1 MQHIDNLKKEN
12 FNIKLKVHFLE
23 ERLAQLAPDQ
33 VEAALKQNINL
44 KIEVQQRGMELKK
57 VRKLVLELEN
67 ELQRVQRGDA
77 ARSSRERE
85 LEVLLEKREHEV
97 RELRRRLTSES
108 SQDDA
113 QVALRE
119 AEERNAELEDE
130 LENVRHLLEENMDE
144 LERLK
149 DIVEQREEDT
159 GGSGSSRHISA
170 LQEEI
175 RDLKAALDE
184 HADALAQREDE
195 KEDFVDQI
203 DALHLQIE
211 DLQHRREA
219 ESVER
224 SQSRAMILE
233 ERESREAIE
242 DDLNVLRDKLAAANI
257 ELQQKDDEL
266 NFKSQ
271 EITELISE
279 HRSIL
284 DDAEGEWRGEVGEA
298 KIQIEELRDV
308 GCIMQLLDGLL
319 IFFQA
324 LTDRDAESE
333 ELRMQIAELESNTN
347 ALHDKFEAALA
358 HLEQEAEEKD
368 EEIALANR
376 EIEQLGHRIYELE
389 EDAEEL
395 KRINDRAREDE
406 MVERERLEALTAALK
421 EVRVFAVVTVSAF
434 DVLAEGS
441 APQGRVARSD
451 QALRGV
457 QRGHSR
463 SSSSTRR
470 TSAARR
476 GPRWGG
482 TKGARCS
489 RARREST

>member
-1 MQHIDNLKKEN
+1 MQHIDNLKKED
-12 FNIKLKVHFLE
+12 FNIKFKVHFLE

-67 ELQRVQRGDA
+67 ELQRIQRGDA

-85 LEVLLEKREHEV
+85 LEALLEKREHEI

-108 SQDDA
+108 GQDDA
-113 QVALRE
+113 ALRE

-149 DIVEQREEDT
+149 DIVEQHDEDT
-159 GGSGSSRHISA
+159 GGSSGRRHIGA

-184 HADALAQREDE
+184 HADALARHEDE
-195 KEDFVDQI
+195 KEEILDRNE
-203 DALHLQIE
+203 ALLLQIE
-211 DLQHRREA
+211 DMEHRRDA
-219 ESVER
+219 ETIER

-284 DDAEGEWRGEVGEA
+284 DDAEGEWKGEVDEA
-298 KIQIEELRDV
+298 KTQIEELRDV
-308 GCIMQLLDGLL
+308 SFVFCNSRDSPL
-319 IFFQA
+319 ISLQA
-324 LTDRDAESE
+324 LAERDVESE

-358 HLEQEAEEKD
+358 HLEREAEEKD

-421 EVRVFAVVTVSAF
+421 EACGFTVNPIPP
-434 DVLAEGS
+434 L
-441 APQGRVARSD
+441 
-451 QALRGV
+451 
-457 QRGHSR
+457 
-463 SSSSTRR
+463 
-470 TSAARR
+470 TS
-476 GPRWGG
+476 
-482 TKGARCS
+482 
-489 RARREST
+489 

>member
-85 LEVLLEKREHEV
+85 LEVLLEKREHEI

-113 QVALRE
+113 QAALRE

-159 GGSGSSRHISA
+159 SGSSGGRHIGA

-184 HADALAQREDE
+184 HVDALAQREDE

-219 ESVER
+219 ESIER
-224 SQSRAMILE
+224 SQSRAMVLE

-271 EITELISE
+271 EIAELVGE

-284 DDAEGEWRGEVGEA
+284 DDVEGEWKGEVDEA
-298 KIQIEELRDV
+298 KTQIEELRDV
-308 GCIMQLLDGLL
+308 RCM
-319 IFFQA
+319 
-324 LTDRDAESE
+324 
-333 ELRMQIAELESNTN
+333 
-347 ALHDKFEAALA
+347 HAASVM
-358 HLEQEAEEKD
+358 
-368 EEIALANR
+368 I
-376 EIEQLGHRIYELE
+376 
-389 EDAEEL
+389 
-395 KRINDRAREDE
+395 
-406 MVERERLEALTAALK
+406 
-421 EVRVFAVVTVSAF
+421 S
-434 DVLAEGS
+434 
-441 APQGRVARSD
+441 
-451 QALRGV
+451 
-457 QRGHSR
+457 
-463 SSSSTRR
+463 
-470 TSAARR
+470 
-476 GPRWGG
+476 
-482 TKGARCS
+482 
-489 RARREST
+489 

>member
-85 LEVLLEKREHEV
+85 LEVLLEKREQDI
-97 RELRRRLTSES
+97 RELRRRLSSES
-108 SQDDA
+108 GEDDA
-113 QVALRE
+113 ALRE
-119 AEERNAELEDE
+119 AEERNIELEDE

-149 DIVEQREEDT
+149 DIVEHREEDT
-159 GGSGSSRHISA
+159 GDSSGRHHIGA

-175 RDLKAALDE
+175 RDLKGALDE
-184 HADALAQREDE
+184 HAGILARREDE
-195 KEDFVDQI
+195 KDELLDQNE
-203 DALHLQIE
+203 ALLLQIE

-219 ESVER
+219 ETIER
-224 SQSRAMILE
+224 SQSRAMVLE

-284 DDAEGEWRGEVGEA
+284 DDVEGEWKGEVDEA
-298 KIQIEELRDV
+298 KTQIEELRDV
-308 GCIMQLLDGLL
+308 GCI
-319 IFFQA
+319 
-324 LTDRDAESE
+324 
-333 ELRMQIAELESNTN
+333 
-347 ALHDKFEAALA
+347 
-358 HLEQEAEEKD
+358 
-368 EEIALANR
+368 
-376 EIEQLGHRIYELE
+376 
-389 EDAEEL
+389 
-395 KRINDRAREDE
+395 
-406 MVERERLEALTAALK
+406 
-421 EVRVFAVVTVSAF
+421 RVPSRVV
-434 DVLAEGS
+434 
-441 APQGRVARSD
+441 P
-451 QALRGV
+451 
-457 QRGHSR
+457 
-463 SSSSTRR
+463 
-470 TSAARR
+470 
-476 GPRWGG
+476 
-482 TKGARCS
+482 
-489 RARREST
+489 

>member
-67 ELQRVQRGDA
+67 ELQRIQRGDA

-85 LEVLLEKREHEV
+85 LEVLLEKREHEI

-113 QVALRE
+113 QAALRE
-119 AEERNAELEDE
+119 ADERNAELEDE

-159 GGSGSSRHISA
+159 GGSSGLRHISA

-184 HADALAQREDE
+184 HVDALAQREDE
-195 KEDFVDQI
+195 KEDFADQI

-211 DLQHRREA
+211 ELQHRREA
-219 ESVER
+219 ESIER

-266 NFKSQ
+266 NFKGQ
-271 EITELISE
+271 EITELVSE

-284 DDAEGEWRGEVGEA
+284 DDVEGEWKGEVDEA
-298 KIQIEELRDV
+298 KTQIEELRDV
-308 GCIMQLLDGLL
+308 RCI
-319 IFFQA
+319 
-324 LTDRDAESE
+324 
-333 ELRMQIAELESNTN
+333 
-347 ALHDKFEAALA
+347 H
-358 HLEQEAEEKD
+358 
-368 EEIALANR
+368 
-376 EIEQLGHRIYELE
+376 
-389 EDAEEL
+389 
-395 KRINDRAREDE
+395 
-406 MVERERLEALTAALK
+406 
-421 EVRVFAVVTVSAF
+421 VVSGTVS
-434 DVLAEGS
+434 
-441 APQGRVARSD
+441 
-451 QALRGV
+451 
-457 QRGHSR
+457 
-463 SSSSTRR
+463 
-470 TSAARR
+470 
-476 GPRWGG
+476 
-482 TKGARCS
+482 
-489 RARREST
+489 

>member
-85 LEVLLEKREHEV
+85 LEVLLEKREQDI
-97 RELRRRLTSES
+97 RELRRRLSSES
-108 SQDDA
+108 GEDDA
-113 QVALRE
+113 ALRE
-119 AEERNAELEDE
+119 AEERNIELEDE

-149 DIVEQREEDT
+149 DIVEHREEDT
-159 GGSGSSRHISA
+159 GGSSGRHHIGA

-175 RDLKAALDE
+175 RDLKGALDE
-184 HADALAQREDE
+184 HAGILARREDE
-195 KEDFVDQI
+195 KDELLDQNE
-203 DALHLQIE
+203 ALLLQIE

-219 ESVER
+219 ETIER
-224 SQSRAMILE
+224 SQSRAMVLE

-284 DDAEGEWRGEVGEA
+284 DDVEGEWKGEVDEA
-298 KIQIEELRDV
+298 KTQIEELRDV
-308 GCIMQLLDGLL
+308 GCI
-319 IFFQA
+319 
-324 LTDRDAESE
+324 
-333 ELRMQIAELESNTN
+333 
-347 ALHDKFEAALA
+347 
-358 HLEQEAEEKD
+358 
-368 EEIALANR
+368 
-376 EIEQLGHRIYELE
+376 
-389 EDAEEL
+389 
-395 KRINDRAREDE
+395 
-406 MVERERLEALTAALK
+406 
-421 EVRVFAVVTVSAF
+421 RVPSRVV
-434 DVLAEGS
+434 L
-441 APQGRVARSD
+441 
-451 QALRGV
+451 
-457 QRGHSR
+457 
-463 SSSSTRR
+463 
-470 TSAARR
+470 
-476 GPRWGG
+476 
-482 TKGARCS
+482 
-489 RARREST
+489 

>member
-67 ELQRVQRGDA
+67 ELQRIQRGDA

-85 LEVLLEKREHEV
+85 LEVLLEKREHDI

-108 SQDDA
+108 GQDDA
-113 QVALRE
+113 QAALRE
-119 AEERNAELEDE
+119 AEERNVELEDE

-159 GGSGSSRHISA
+159 GDSSGRRHISA

-184 HADALAQREDE
+184 YVDALAQREDE

-219 ESVER
+219 ESIER
-224 SQSRAMILE
+224 SESRAMIVE

-271 EITELISE
+271 EISELVSE

-284 DDAEGEWRGEVGEA
+284 DDVEGEWKGEVDEA
-298 KIQIEELRDV
+298 KTQIEELRDV
-308 GCIMQLLDGLL
+308 RC
-319 IFFQA
+319 
-324 LTDRDAESE
+324 
-333 ELRMQIAELESNTN
+333 NY
-347 ALHDKFEAALA
+347 AASG
-358 HLEQEAEEKD
+358 K
-368 EEIALANR
+368 
-376 EIEQLGHRIYELE
+376 
-389 EDAEEL
+389 
-395 KRINDRAREDE
+395 
-406 MVERERLEALTAALK
+406 
-421 EVRVFAVVTVSAF
+421 VR
-434 DVLAEGS
+434 
-441 APQGRVARSD
+441 
-451 QALRGV
+451 
-457 QRGHSR
+457 
-463 SSSSTRR
+463 
-470 TSAARR
+470 
-476 GPRWGG
+476 
-482 TKGARCS
+482 
-489 RARREST
+489 

>member
-67 ELQRVQRGDA
+67 ELQRIQRGDA

-85 LEVLLEKREHEV
+85 LEVLLEKREHDI

-108 SQDDA
+108 GQDDA
-113 QVALRE
+113 QAALRD
-119 AEERNAELEDE
+119 AEERNVELEDE

-159 GGSGSSRHISA
+159 GGSSGRRHIGA

-203 DALHLQIE
+203 DALHLQME

-219 ESVER
+219 ESIER

-266 NFKSQ
+266 NFKGQ
-271 EITELISE
+271 EITELVSE

-284 DDAEGEWRGEVGEA
+284 DDVEGEWKGEVDEA
-298 KIQIEELRDV
+298 KTQIEELRDV
-308 GCIMQLLDGLL
+308 RCI
-319 IFFQA
+319 
-324 LTDRDAESE
+324 
-333 ELRMQIAELESNTN
+333 
-347 ALHDKFEAALA
+347 H
-358 HLEQEAEEKD
+358 
-368 EEIALANR
+368 
-376 EIEQLGHRIYELE
+376 
-389 EDAEEL
+389 
-395 KRINDRAREDE
+395 
-406 MVERERLEALTAALK
+406 
-421 EVRVFAVVTVSAF
+421 VVSGTVS
-434 DVLAEGS
+434 
-441 APQGRVARSD
+441 
-451 QALRGV
+451 
-457 QRGHSR
+457 
-463 SSSSTRR
+463 
-470 TSAARR
+470 
-476 GPRWGG
+476 
-482 TKGARCS
+482 
-489 RARREST
+489 

>member
-85 LEVLLEKREHEV
+85 LEVLLEKREHEI
-97 RELRRRLTSES
+97 RELRRRLTRES
-108 SQDDA
+108 SQDDDQA
-113 QVALRE
+113 ALRE

-159 GGSGSSRHISA
+159 GGSSGRRHISA
-170 LQEEI
+170 FQEEI

-184 HADALAQREDE
+184 HVDALAQREDE

-203 DALHLQIE
+203 DALHLRIE

-219 ESVER
+219 ESIER

-271 EITELISE
+271 EITELVGE

-284 DDAEGEWRGEVGEA
+284 DDVEGEWKGEVDEA
-298 KIQIEELRDV
+298 KTQIEELRDV
-308 GCIMQLLDGLL
+308 GCFHATSG
-319 IFFQA
+319 
-324 LTDRDAESE
+324 
-333 ELRMQIAELESNTN
+333 
-347 ALHDKFEAALA
+347 
-358 HLEQEAEEKD
+358 
-368 EEIALANR
+368 
-376 EIEQLGHRIYELE
+376 
-389 EDAEEL
+389 
-395 KRINDRAREDE
+395 
-406 MVERERLEALTAALK
+406 
-421 EVRVFAVVTVSAF
+421 TVS
-434 DVLAEGS
+434 
-441 APQGRVARSD
+441 
-451 QALRGV
+451 
-457 QRGHSR
+457 
-463 SSSSTRR
+463 
-470 TSAARR
+470 
-476 GPRWGG
+476 
-482 TKGARCS
+482 
-489 RARREST
+489 

>member
-85 LEVLLEKREHEV
+85 LEVLLEKREQDI
-97 RELRRRLTSES
+97 RELRRRLSSES
-108 SQDDA
+108 GEDDA
-113 QVALRE
+113 ALRE
-119 AEERNAELEDE
+119 AEERNIELEDE

-149 DIVEQREEDT
+149 DIVEHREEDT
-159 GGSGSSRHISA
+159 GGSSGRHHIGA

-175 RDLKAALDE
+175 RDLKGALDE
-184 HADALAQREDE
+184 HAGILARREDE
-195 KEDFVDQI
+195 KDELLDQNE
-203 DALHLQIE
+203 ALLLQIE

-219 ESVER
+219 ETIER
-224 SQSRAMILE
+224 SQSRAMVLE

-284 DDAEGEWRGEVGEA
+284 DDVEGEWKGEVDEA
-298 KIQIEELRDV
+298 KTQIEELRDV
-308 GCIMQLLDGLL
+308 GCI
-319 IFFQA
+319 
-324 LTDRDAESE
+324 
-333 ELRMQIAELESNTN
+333 
-347 ALHDKFEAALA
+347 
-358 HLEQEAEEKD
+358 
-368 EEIALANR
+368 
-376 EIEQLGHRIYELE
+376 
-389 EDAEEL
+389 
-395 KRINDRAREDE
+395 
-406 MVERERLEALTAALK
+406 
-421 EVRVFAVVTVSAF
+421 RVPSRVV
-434 DVLAEGS
+434 
-441 APQGRVARSD
+441 P
-451 QALRGV
+451 
-457 QRGHSR
+457 
-463 SSSSTRR
+463 
-470 TSAARR
+470 
-476 GPRWGG
+476 
-482 TKGARCS
+482 
-489 RARREST
+489 

>member
-1 MQHIDNLKKEN
+1 
-12 FNIKLKVHFLE
+12 
-23 ERLAQLAPDQ
+23 

-85 LEVLLEKREHEV
+85 LEVLLEKREHEF

-108 SQDDA
+108 SQDDSQA
-113 QVALRE
+113 ALRE

-159 GGSGSSRHISA
+159 GGSSGHGHISA

-175 RDLKAALDE
+175 RDLKAALEE
-184 HADALAQREDE
+184 HVDALAQREDE
-195 KEDFVDQI
+195 KDDFVDQI

-219 ESVER
+219 ESIER

-271 EITELISE
+271 EITELVGE

-284 DDAEGEWRGEVGEA
+284 DDVEGEWKGEVDEA

-308 GCIMQLLDGLL
+308 GCV
-319 IFFQA
+319 
-324 LTDRDAESE
+324 
-333 ELRMQIAELESNTN
+333 
-347 ALHDKFEAALA
+347 H
-358 HLEQEAEEKD
+358 
-368 EEIALANR
+368 
-376 EIEQLGHRIYELE
+376 
-389 EDAEEL
+389 
-395 KRINDRAREDE
+395 
-406 MVERERLEALTAALK
+406 
-421 EVRVFAVVTVSAF
+421 AVSGA
-434 DVLAEGS
+434 GS
-441 APQGRVARSD
+441 
-451 QALRGV
+451 
-457 QRGHSR
+457 
-463 SSSSTRR
+463 
-470 TSAARR
+470 
-476 GPRWGG
+476 
-482 TKGARCS
+482 
-489 RARREST
+489 

>member
-85 LEVLLEKREHEV
+85 LEDLLEKREHET
-97 RELRRRLTSES
+97 REMRRRLTSDS
-108 SQDDA
+108 GQDD
-113 QVALRE
+113 VALHE

-130 LENVRHLLEENMDE
+130 LVNVRQLLEENMEE

-149 DIVEQREEDT
+149 DIMEHREEDT
-159 GGSGSSRHISA
+159 GGSSGHRHIGA
-170 LQEEI
+170 LQEDI

-195 KEDFVDQI
+195 KEELLDQNE
-203 DALHLQIE
+203 ALRLRVEELQN
-211 DLQHRREA
+211 RREA
-219 ESVER
+219 ETIER

-266 NFKSQ
+266 NFKGQ
-271 EITELISE
+271 EITELIGE

-284 DDAEGEWRGEVGEA
+284 DDVEGEWKGEVDEA
-298 KIQIEELRDV
+298 KTQIEELRDV
-308 GCIMQLLDGLL
+308 GRI
-319 IFFQA
+319 
-324 LTDRDAESE
+324 R
-333 ELRMQIAELESNTN
+333 
-347 ALHDKFEAALA
+347 
-358 HLEQEAEEKD
+358 
-368 EEIALANR
+368 IALGRNADFPAGACGTR
-376 EIEQLGHRIYELE
+376 CRIRRASHA
-389 EDAEEL
+389 D
-395 KRINDRAREDE
+395 RRARI
-406 MVERERLEALTAALK
+406 
-421 EVRVFAVVTVSAF
+421 
-434 DVLAEGS
+434 
-441 APQGRVARSD
+441 QH
-451 QALRGV
+451 
-457 QRGHSR
+457 QRASR
-463 SSSSTRR
+463 QIRSSTRSSR
-470 TSAARR
+470 TGSR
-476 GPRWGG
+476 G
-482 TKGARCS
+482 KG
-489 RARREST
+489 

>member
-67 ELQRVQRGDA
+67 ELQRIQRGDA

-108 SQDDA
+108 GQDDA
-113 QVALRE
+113 QAALRE

-159 GGSGSSRHISA
+159 GGSSGRRHIGA

-203 DALHLQIE
+203 DALRLQIE
-211 DLQHRREA
+211 DLQRRREA
-219 ESVER
+219 ESIER
-224 SQSRAMILE
+224 SQSRAMVLE

-271 EITELISE
+271 EITELVSE

-284 DDAEGEWRGEVGEA
+284 DDVEGEWKGEVDEA
-298 KIQIEELRDV
+298 KTQIEELRDV
-308 GCIMQLLDGLL
+308 GSI
-319 IFFQA
+319 
-324 LTDRDAESE
+324 
-333 ELRMQIAELESNTN
+333 
-347 ALHDKFEAALA
+347 HAAS
-358 HLEQEAEEKD
+358 
-368 EEIALANR
+368 
-376 EIEQLGHRIYELE
+376 G
-389 EDAEEL
+389 
-395 KRINDRAREDE
+395 
-406 MVERERLEALTAALK
+406 
-421 EVRVFAVVTVSAF
+421 AVS
-434 DVLAEGS
+434 
-441 APQGRVARSD
+441 
-451 QALRGV
+451 
-457 QRGHSR
+457 
-463 SSSSTRR
+463 
-470 TSAARR
+470 
-476 GPRWGG
+476 
-482 TKGARCS
+482 
-489 RARREST
+489 

>member
-67 ELQRVQRGDA
+67 ELQRIQRGDA

-85 LEVLLEKREHEV
+85 LEVLLERREHEI
-97 RELRRRLTSES
+97 RDLRRRLTSES

-113 QVALRE
+113 QAALRE

-159 GGSGSSRHISA
+159 GGSSGRRHISA

-219 ESVER
+219 ECVER
-224 SQSRAMILE
+224 SESRAMILE

-271 EITELISE
+271 EITELVGE

-284 DDAEGEWRGEVGEA
+284 DDVEGEWKGEVDEA

-308 GCIMQLLDGLL
+308 GCINSASG
-319 IFFQA
+319 
-324 LTDRDAESE
+324 
-333 ELRMQIAELESNTN
+333 
-347 ALHDKFEAALA
+347 
-358 HLEQEAEEKD
+358 
-368 EEIALANR
+368 
-376 EIEQLGHRIYELE
+376 
-389 EDAEEL
+389 
-395 KRINDRAREDE
+395 
-406 MVERERLEALTAALK
+406 
-421 EVRVFAVVTVSAF
+421 TVS
-434 DVLAEGS
+434 
-441 APQGRVARSD
+441 
-451 QALRGV
+451 
-457 QRGHSR
+457 
-463 SSSSTRR
+463 
-470 TSAARR
+470 
-476 GPRWGG
+476 
-482 TKGARCS
+482 
-489 RARREST
+489 

>member
-67 ELQRVQRGDA
+67 ELQRIQRGDA

-85 LEVLLEKREHEV
+85 LEVLLEKREHEI
-97 RELRRRLTSES
+97 RELRRRHTSQS

-119 AEERNAELEDE
+119 AEERNTELEDE

-159 GGSGSSRHISA
+159 GGSSGRRHTSA

-175 RDLKAALDE
+175 RDLKASLDE

-203 DALHLQIE
+203 DALRLQIE

-219 ESVER
+219 EGIER

-271 EITELISE
+271 EITELVSE

-284 DDAEGEWRGEVGEA
+284 DDVEGEWKGEVDEA

-308 GCIMQLLDGLL
+308 GCI
-319 IFFQA
+319 
-324 LTDRDAESE
+324 
-333 ELRMQIAELESNTN
+333 
-347 ALHDKFEAALA
+347 HAAS
-358 HLEQEAEEKD
+358 
-368 EEIALANR
+368 
-376 EIEQLGHRIYELE
+376 G
-389 EDAEEL
+389 
-395 KRINDRAREDE
+395 
-406 MVERERLEALTAALK
+406 
-421 EVRVFAVVTVSAF
+421 TVS
-434 DVLAEGS
+434 
-441 APQGRVARSD
+441 
-451 QALRGV
+451 
-457 QRGHSR
+457 
-463 SSSSTRR
+463 
-470 TSAARR
+470 
-476 GPRWGG
+476 
-482 TKGARCS
+482 
-489 RARREST
+489 

>member
-85 LEVLLEKREHEV
+85 LEVLLEKREQDI
-97 RELRRRLTSES
+97 RELRRRLSSES
-108 SQDDA
+108 GEDDA
-113 QVALRE
+113 ALRE
-119 AEERNAELEDE
+119 AEERNIELEDE

-149 DIVEQREEDT
+149 DIVEHREEDT
-159 GGSGSSRHISA
+159 GGSSGRHHIGA

-175 RDLKAALDE
+175 RDLKGALDE
-184 HADALAQREDE
+184 HAGILARREDE
-195 KEDFVDQI
+195 KDELLDQNE
-203 DALHLQIE
+203 ALLLQIE

-219 ESVER
+219 ETIER
-224 SQSRAMILE
+224 SQSRAMVLE

-284 DDAEGEWRGEVGEA
+284 DDVEGEWKGEVDEA
-298 KIQIEELRDV
+298 KTQIEELRDV
-308 GCIMQLLDGLL
+308 GCI
-319 IFFQA
+319 
-324 LTDRDAESE
+324 
-333 ELRMQIAELESNTN
+333 
-347 ALHDKFEAALA
+347 
-358 HLEQEAEEKD
+358 
-368 EEIALANR
+368 
-376 EIEQLGHRIYELE
+376 RIPS
-389 EDAEEL
+389 
-395 KRINDRAREDE
+395 
-406 MVERERLEALTAALK
+406 
-421 EVRVFAVVTVSAF
+421 RVV
-434 DVLAEGS
+434 
-441 APQGRVARSD
+441 P
-451 QALRGV
+451 
-457 QRGHSR
+457 
-463 SSSSTRR
+463 
-470 TSAARR
+470 
-476 GPRWGG
+476 
-482 TKGARCS
+482 
-489 RARREST
+489 

>member
-85 LEVLLEKREHEV
+85 LEVLLEKREQDI
-97 RELRRRLTSES
+97 RELRRRFSSES
-108 SQDDA
+108 GEDDA
-113 QVALRE
+113 ALRE
-119 AEERNAELEDE
+119 AEERNIELEDE

-149 DIVEQREEDT
+149 DIVEHREEDT
-159 GGSGSSRHISA
+159 GGSSGRHHIGA

-175 RDLKAALDE
+175 RDLKGALDE
-184 HADALAQREDE
+184 HAGILARREDE
-195 KEDFVDQI
+195 KDELLDQNE
-203 DALHLQIE
+203 ALLLQIE

-219 ESVER
+219 ETIER
-224 SQSRAMILE
+224 SQSRAMVLE

-284 DDAEGEWRGEVGEA
+284 DDVEGEWKGEVDEA
-298 KIQIEELRDV
+298 KTQIEELRDV
-308 GCIMQLLDGLL
+308 GCI
-319 IFFQA
+319 
-324 LTDRDAESE
+324 
-333 ELRMQIAELESNTN
+333 
-347 ALHDKFEAALA
+347 
-358 HLEQEAEEKD
+358 
-368 EEIALANR
+368 
-376 EIEQLGHRIYELE
+376 RIPS
-389 EDAEEL
+389 
-395 KRINDRAREDE
+395 
-406 MVERERLEALTAALK
+406 
-421 EVRVFAVVTVSAF
+421 RVV
-434 DVLAEGS
+434 
-441 APQGRVARSD
+441 P
-451 QALRGV
+451 
-457 QRGHSR
+457 
-463 SSSSTRR
+463 
-470 TSAARR
+470 
-476 GPRWGG
+476 
-482 TKGARCS
+482 
-489 RARREST
+489 